1 MKDYSGALK
10 RNYAYLCCRI
20 IFFNNMK
27 NTNKIVTIVLNV
39 LFCAALLYFFSRNS
53 FLRPYAGSNRKE
65 FFIGV
70 MLLATLYINY
80 FLLYPLLIKKR
91 HMNVLYWLVVVLMSI
106 AIGIIDMAI
115 AYPNIMKCMGP
126 AIEPIGFW
134 RFFGTHTFILISRDV
149 DFNFFPFMFGER
161 KQLQDALDNEVKI
174 VYQEVRK
181 LDVVDHNNKLI
192 LIPID
197 DIYYCRQDGNY
208 TRIYTVDNIWHT
220 RLGSMI
226 HLEQLFGKEDFV
238 RISPTLLIPYKY
250 IWSCRGGEIE
260 MKKMPWTRTPLKF
273 TIDTRNNDEI
283 AEQIAIH
290 LESGKTGHGRDV
302 ARNVPVGNEQHKRRD
317 AINRV
322 STSDKKKSRPATPS
336 KDKTDTVFTYIQSHP
351 GCRSTEIATQT
362 SISQSSVER
371 CIAELRKQGRV
382 EYEGSKKNGGYRA
395 V

>member
-1 MKDYSGALK
+1 
-10 RNYAYLCCRI
+10 
-20 IFFNNMK
+20 MK
-27 NTNKIVTIVLNV
+27 NSNKIVTIVLNV

-134 RFFGTHTFILISRDV
+134 RFFGTHTFMLISRDV
-149 DFNFFPFMFGER
+149 AFNFFPFMFGER
-161 KQLQDALDNEVKI
+161 KQLQEALDAEVRI
-174 VYQEVRK
+174 VYQDVRK
-181 LDVVDHNNKLI
+181 LDVVDHHNKNKLI

-197 DIYYCRQDGNY
+197 DIYYCLQDGNY
-208 TRIYTVDNIWHT
+208 TRIYTVDNIWYS

-226 HLEQLFGKEDFV
+226 HLEQLFGDEEFV
-238 RISPTLLIPYKY
+238 RISSTLLVPYKY
-250 IWSCRGGEIE
+250 IASCKGNEVV
-260 MKKMPWTRTPLKF
+260 MKKMPWTRMPLKF
-273 TIDTRNNDEI
+273 TIDTKNSNEI
-283 AEQIAIH
+283 SERIARY
-290 LESGKTGHGRDV
+290 LETAKTGH
-302 ARNVPVGNEQHKRRD
+302 RRD
-317 AINRV
+317 GGRNV
-322 STSDKKKSRPATPS
+322 STSNEQRDRRDGARTVSTSGRKRRHPVNPS
-336 KDKTDTVFTYIQSHP
+336 QEKQETVFAFIQSHP
-351 GCRSTEIATQT
+351 GTRSTEIIAET
-362 SISQSSVER
+362 SLSLSTVER
-371 CIAELRKQGRV
+371 CLAELRKQGRI
-382 EYEGSKKNGGYRA
+382 EYVGSKKNGGYEA

>member
-1 MKDYSGALK
+1 
-10 RNYAYLCCRI
+10 
-20 IFFNNMK
+20 MK
-27 NTNKIVTIVLNV
+27 NSNKIVTIVLNV

-53 FLRPYAGSNRKE
+53 FLRPYAGSNWKE
-65 FFIGV
+65 FFTGV

-91 HMNVLYWLVVVLMSI
+91 HLNVLYWLVVVLMSI
-106 AIGIIDMAI
+106 TIGLIDMAI

-134 RFFGTHTFILISRDV
+134 RFFGTHTFMLISRDV
-149 DFNFFPFMFGER
+149 AFNFFPFMFGER

-208 TRIYTVDNIWHT
+208 TRIYTVDNIWHS
-220 RLGSMI
+220 RLGSMV
-226 HLEQLFGKEDFV
+226 HLEQLFGDEEFV
-238 RISPTLLIPYKY
+238 RISSTLLVPYKY
-250 IWSCRGGEIE
+250 IASCKENEVE

-273 TIDTRNNDEI
+273 TIDTRNNNEI
-283 AEQIAIH
+283 AERIASH
-290 LESGKTGHGRDV
+290 LESGKTKQGKDG
-302 ARNVPVGNEQHKRRD
+302 ARH
-317 AINRV
+317 V

-336 KDKTDTVFTYIQSHP
+336 KGKTETVFAYIQSHP
-351 GCRSTEIATQT
+351 GCRSTEITSET
-362 SISQSSVER
+362 SISQSTVER
-371 CIAELRKQGRV
+371 CLAELRKQGRV
-382 EYEGSKKNGGYRA
+382 AYVGSKKNGGYEA
-395 V
+395 VKPVNSVQS

>member
-1 MKDYSGALK
+1 M
-10 RNYAYLCCRI
+10 RNLNTFAKI
-20 IFFNNMK
+20 I
-27 NTNKIVTIVLNV
+27 LNV
-39 LFCAALLYFFSRNS
+39 LFCAALLWFFTKNAI
-53 FLRPYAGSNRKE
+53 LRPYAGSTWKE
-65 FFIGV
+65 LLSGLL
-70 MLLATLYINY
+70 LLASIYANY
-80 FLLYPLLIKKR
+80 FLRYPLLVERR
-91 HMNVLYWLVVVLMSI
+91 HSLTRYWVAVVIMVLIISVLELAIARPYIMECTGIIIEQVGFYSFFSKLLF
-106 AIGIIDMAI
+106 AIGGR
-115 AYPNIMKCMGP
+115 NL
-126 AIEPIGFW
+126 F
-134 RFFGTHTFILISRDV
+134 
-149 DFNFFPFMFGER
+149 FNFFSYLFGER
-161 KQLQDALDNEVKI
+161 KQLQDALDNEVRI

-226 HLEQLFGKEDFV
+226 HLEQLFGKKDFV

-250 IWSCRGGEIE
+250 IWSCSGGEIE

-283 AEQIAIH
+283 AERIASH

-302 ARNVPVGNEQHKRRD
+302 ARNVSTGNEQRGRRD

-322 STSDKKKSRPATPS
+322 STSDRKKSRPATPS
-336 KDKTDTVFTYIQSHP
+336 KDKTDSVFAYIQSHP

-362 SISQSSVER
+362 SISQSTVER
-371 CIAELRKQGRV
+371 CLAELRKQGCV
-382 EYEGSKKNGGYRA
+382 AYVGSKKNGGYRA

>member
-1 MKDYSGALK
+1 
-10 RNYAYLCCRI
+10 
-20 IFFNNMK
+20 MK
-27 NTNKIVTIVLNV
+27 NSNKIVTIVLNV
-39 LFCAALLYFFSRNS
+39 LFCAALLWSFSRNC
-53 FLRPYAGSNRKE
+53 FLRPYAGSMWKE
-65 FFIGV
+65 LFTGV
-70 MLLATLYINY
+70 MQLATLYINY
-80 FLLYPLLIKKR
+80 FLLYPLLVER
-91 HMNVLYWLVVVLMSI
+91 RQSRTLYWLAVGVMVLVFTVLEL
-106 AIGIIDMAI
+106 AI
-115 AYPNIMKCMGP
+115 ARPYIMECSRFI
-126 AIEPIGFW
+126 IEQVGFYS
-134 RFFGTHTFILISRDV
+134 FFSKLLFAVGGRYLF
-149 DFNFFPFMFGER
+149 FNFFSYLFGER
-161 KQLQDALDNEVKI
+161 KQLQDALDNEVRI

-226 HLEQLFGKEDFV
+226 HLEQLFGEEDFV
-238 RISPTLLIPYKY
+238 RISPTLLVPYKY
-250 IWSCRGGEIE
+250 IASCEGTEVV
-260 MKKMPWTRTPLKF
+260 MKKMPWTRNPLTF

-283 AEQIAIH
+283 AERIASH
-290 LESGKTGHGRDV
+290 LESGKTGAGRDV
-302 ARNVPVGNEQHKRRD
+302 ARNVSTGNGQRQRRD
-317 AINRV
+317 WARPV

-336 KDKTDTVFTYIQSHP
+336 KGKTDTVFAYIQSHP

-382 EYEGSKKNGGYRA
+382 EYEGSKKSGGYRA